1 MAIGGL
7 SYSTGNNED
16 TGSGSSS
23 STLNNGGKSFEPSRI
38 SATTLELTT
47 KKRRRKPSETQ

>member
-47 KKRRRKPSETQ
+47 KKRRGKPSETQ

>member
-7 SYSTGNNED
+7 SYGTGSNEN

-23 STLNNGGKSFEPSRI
+23 STLNNGGKSFGLSRI
-38 SATTLELTT
+38 SATTLELII
-47 KKRRRKPSETQ
+47 KKKEKKVL